1 MSTIFTKIINREIP
15 AYIISENSK
24 FIAFLDI
31 SPLSIGHTLVVP
43 KKEIDHFFDLDD
55 DFLSEILLFSKKI
68 SKAIKKITRCNRVG
82 LSVIGLEVP
91 HAHLH
96 LVPLHFCPCI
106 LLFSLLKSNQLQFP
120 KILVVL
126 RFPLDNHHRFL
137 GEWFLKKS
145 VWHQKPTDHDKHH
158 FVILVQ

>member
-31 SPLSIGHTLVVP
+31 NPLSIGHTLVVP
-43 KKEIDHFFDLDD
+43 KKEIDDFFDLDD
-55 DFLSEILLFSKKI
+55 DFLTEILLFSKKI
-68 SKAIKKITRCNRVG
+68 SKAIKKVTRCNRVG

-96 LVPLHFCPCI
+96 LVPLNEMNDI
-106 LLFSLLKSNQLQFP
+106 DFSKKKISLKDSELNDVCK
-120 KILVVL
+120 KIQS
-126 RFPLDNHHRFL
+126 
-137 GEWFLKKS
+137 E
-145 VWHQKPTDHDKHH
+145 
-158 FVILVQ
+158 II

>member
-15 AYIISENSK
+15 AYVISENSK

-68 SKAIKKITRCNRVG
+68 SKAIKKFDATDALGAAICHFYQKSSNR
-82 LSVIGLEVP
+82 
-91 HAHLH
+91 
-96 LVPLHFCPCI
+96 
-106 LLFSLLKSNQLQFP
+106 NT
-120 KILVVL
+120 
-126 RFPLDNHHRFL
+126 
-137 GEWFLKKS
+137 KKS
-145 VWHQKPTDHDKHH
+145 WKQYVDSNKERIIK
-158 FVILVQ
+158 

>member
-31 SPLSIGHTLVVP
+31 NPLSIGHTLVVP
-43 KKEIDHFFDLDD
+43 KKEIDYFFDLDD
-55 DFLSEILLFSKKI
+55 DFLTEILLFSKKI
-68 SKAIKKITRCNRVG
+68 SKAIKKVTRCNRVG

-96 LVPLHFCPCI
+96 LVPLNEMNDI
-106 LLFSLLKSNQLQFP
+106 DFSKK
-120 KILVVL
+120 KISFKDSEFNDVC
-126 RFPLDNHHRFL
+126 
-137 GEWFLKKS
+137 KKIQS
-145 VWHQKPTDHDKHH
+145 E
-158 FVILVQ
+158 II